1 MHDLLPNPPF
11 YRLLGGPGSPYSL
24 KVRAVLRYRRLP
36 HLWIVPRGYLGSGG
50 ELQQAGKSMIPVM
63 QYPDGRYHAD
73 STPLVH
79 DLETR
84 HPGLRSVVPQD
95 PAAAFLS
102 HLIEDMA
109 DELLVAALFDLRWGS
124 AADQA
129 FCATRQLSGWLGP
142 MPRADLNEHVRRF
155 TLRQT
160 AHREAI
166 VGSEGGHDLLMSFY
180 AGTLDA
186 MESMLEHTGYLFGDR
201 PSLADFGLYG
211 QLCQC
216 ALDPSASA
224 IMRSRAARTF
234 QWTQSLDDACGV
246 EGHWAAQADW
256 EPGVRRMLLLAG
268 HYYLPYM
275 HAHHLAVEAGADSF
289 DVTIDGLRWRGR
301 PERYKHKCL
310 VWLQRR
316 WADLAPQARDRIRPL
331 LQETGCLDPLAL
343 LPESRLRV
351 PEMALR

>member
-1 MHDLLPNPPF
+1 MATLSSNPPV

-24 KVRAVLRYRRLP
+24 KMRAVLRYRRLP
-36 HLWIVPRGYLGSGG
+36 HLWIVPRSYLGSGG
-50 ELQQAGKSMIPVM
+50 ELQQAGKGMIPVL
-63 QYPDGRYHAD
+63 QYPDGQYHAD

-84 HPGLRSVVPQD
+84 HPGQRSVVPTD

-129 FCATRQLSGWLGP
+129 FCATRQLAGWLGP
-142 MPRADLNEHVRRF
+142 MPREELDEHVRRF

-160 AHREAI
+160 GHRAAI
-166 VGSEGGHDLLMSFY
+166 VGSEGGHELLMSFY

-186 MESMLEHTGYLFGDR
+186 MESMLEHTAYLFGDR

-224 IMRSRAARTF
+224 IMRARAARTF
-234 QWTQSLDDACGV
+234 QWTQSLDDASGV
-246 EGHWAAQADW
+246 EGDWAAQPDW
-256 EPGVRRMLLLAG
+256 EPVVHRMLQLAG
-268 HYYLPYM
+268 HYYLPYLA
-275 HAHHLAVEAGADSF
+275 AHHQAVEAGAESF
-289 DVTIDGLRWRGR
+289 EVTIDGLRWRGR

-316 WADLAPQARDRIRPL
+316 WTDLAPQAQDRIRTL
-331 LQETGCLDPLAL
+331 LRETGCLAPLA
-343 LPESRLRV
+343 PPAETRLQV
-351 PEMALR
+351 AEMALR